1 MLERQT
7 KNGKSEAPAV
17 LGCNDLFEDSRSIDR
32 LEAYPTRVEAYPTRV
47 EAYPTSVGA
56 YPTSTGWM
64 RRSLDR
70 QPCGSGYGRC
80 K

>member
-17 LGCNDLFEDSRSIDR
+17 LGCNDLFEDSHSIDR
-32 LEAYPTRVEAYPTRV
+32 LEALEAYPARV
-47 EAYPTSVGA
+47 ETYPTSVGA
-56 YPTSTGWM
+56 YPASRGWM

>member
-32 LEAYPTRVEAYPTRV
+32 LEAYPTRVEAYPT
-47 EAYPTSVGA
+47 SVGA